1 MSDLASRLTVLQGRG
16 RLPSIVGAVFG
27 PDRPVQ
33 AAGVRAVPDQQYRVG
48 SISKTFTAV
57 LVLRLREEGLL
68 DLDDELDRHLP
79 GTAFGTTSIRSLLDH
94 GGGLPAEPAGP
105 WWERTTGTDLAT
117 LCAQNPG
124 DRAVA
129 GPREFFHYSNLAYGF
144 LGGIVERHRHRA
156 WIDCV
161 RDELIAPLA
170 LERTTYHP
178 QAPHAQGAS
187 VEHFTSRLVPEP
199 HTDTR
204 AMAPAGQLWS
214 TVDDLARWAQVL
226 AGRVPDVLP
235 TAVAG
240 EMVAPGVDPDYGLG
254 LRRVVLPSGT
264 ALVGHSGSMPGFLAS
279 LFVEPGTGRGCV
291 ALANGTTGLD
301 TLGVPRALLGDLA
314 DLADDV
320 PEAATPWTPTS
331 EVPAAAGPL
340 LGVWFWGNTALE
352 FRWQAERLQVRT
364 LQDAHLA
371 YEFEER
377 DGVWR
382 GVTGYLRG
390 ETLTV
395 HAHHLEC
402 ATFVFTRAPYDERA
416 PIPGGMP
423 GAIGP
428 TTSSASW

>member
-1 MSDLASRLTVLQGRG
+1 MAGDDTV
-16 RLPSIVGAVFG
+16 A
-27 PDRPVQ
+27 D
-33 AAGVRAVPDQQYRVG
+33 
-48 SISKTFTAV
+48 ISAHRCV
-57 LVLRLREEGLL
+57 ECVEE
-68 DLDDELDRHLP
+68 
-79 GTAFGTTSIRSLLDH
+79 
-94 GGGLPAEPAGP
+94 
-105 WWERTTGTDLAT
+105 
-117 LCAQNPG
+117 
-124 DRAVA
+124 
-129 GPREFFHYSNLAYGF
+129 FHQ
-144 LGGIVERHRHRA
+144 RHRGRA
-156 WIDCV
+156 WIECV
-161 RDELIAPLA
+161 QDELLVPLA

-178 QAPHAQGAS
+178 EAPHAQGAS
-187 VEHFTSRLVPEP
+187 VEHFASRLVPEP
-199 HTDTR
+199 HSDTR

-214 TVDDLARWAQVL
+214 TVGDLARWAQVL
-226 AGRVPDVLP
+226 AGRVPDVVP

-254 LRRVVLPSGT
+254 LRRVVLSSGT

-301 TLGVPRALLGDLA
+301 TLGVPRALLGDDA
-314 DLADDV
+314 A

-352 FRWQAERLQVRT
+352 FRWQGERLQVRT

-377 DGVWR
+377 DGAWC
-382 GVTGYLRG
+382 GATGYLRG

-402 ATFVFTRAPYDERA
+402 ATFVFTRVPYDERA
-416 PIPGGMP
+416 PIPGGP
-423 GAIGP
+423 PEVAGTA
-428 TTSSASW
+428 TSSSASS